1 MALWNAT
8 AMKSRGGVL
17 RLFCEVVL
25 IAVVSELLIAF
36 TLGRIWGG
44 SNTTSAFLH
53 ALLLMAVVAPLF
65 VWRCIA
71 LTRREANRLDA
82 TYDIPRWVLALTTGV
97 FVLGLGVALAF
108 AHWQH
113 TRIEAEARQR
123 FDRQMEVL
131 AGEIQRRFLQPIYG
145 MKGARGVYAASP
157 VVNREAF
164 RAYVASRD
172 LAVEFPGVR
181 GFAMVQRVMR
191 QDIDAFVAAEKA
203 DGMPDFAVRSSGNAP
218 DLYVVK
224 YIEPVVSNA
233 GAIGFDLGGE
243 PLRRAAL
250 EQAIRTG
257 LPTLSNRVVLVQ
269 DEQKGAGFLYFLP
282 VYRAGVPLNTA
293 QQRFDGLVGV
303 LASPIVARELL
314 AGTVRAVASQLDFDL
329 YEGAIH
335 PEDLVYSHRTDSP
348 AAAATPSPALV
359 RPSAWLREE
368 RELVVGERPFVLS
381 ARTSAQFEATVDFTT
396 PIVTRIGGSL
406 LSALLALTVWLLGSS
421 RTRAYAVAQ
430 RMTADLARLAE
441 VARLTSNS
449 VVITDQA
456 QRVTWVNDGFTRQY
470 GYTPEEAQGRQVQ
483 ELTGLAG
490 NDPAA
495 LQRIEQAVVS
505 GQGCQVEV
513 IHHARDGQSRW
524 MQLEIQ
530 PRRNE
535 AGELVGFMQ
544 IGLDIS
550 ERKRAKEQIQQAN
563 EALQNILDNLPCG
576 LSVYDRNL
584 KLVAYNQQFRDLT
597 GLPDT
602 LFENPDLGFE
612 EIIRFM
618 ATRRDYGSGD
628 VETSVASAIAR
639 VRAPEKRI
647 YERLRF
653 DGLPLEVRGVP
664 MPDGGF
670 VNTYVDISERR
681 KTDRLKSEFIST
693 VSHELRTPLAAIYGS
708 LKLLAG
714 GVAGTLPAPAQNL
727 LGVSIRNSERLV
739 KLINDIL
746 DLEKLQAGSMKL
758 DRSDLPLRPVLEH
771 AMESTRPY
779 GEPYQVSFEMVP
791 WDGEAVV
798 NMDPDRITQVVVNL
812 LSNAAKFS
820 KPGGVVRVEVSRRDS
835 HVRVSVI
842 DQGEGIPDEFRERIF
857 SRFSQADGSDTRQKG
872 GTGLGLSIC
881 KSLVE
886 QHGGRID
893 YRSEVG
899 KGTEFYFE
907 LPLVL

>member
-1 MALWNAT
+1 MALWNVT
-8 AMKSRGGVL
+8 AVKSRGGVL

-25 IAVVSELLIAF
+25 IAVVSELLIAY
-36 TLGRIWGG
+36 LLNRIWGA
-44 SNTTSAFLH
+44 SNNTTQAFLH

-65 VWRCIA
+65 VWRCVA
-71 LTRREANRLDA
+71 LTRREAHRLDA

-97 FVLGLGVALAF
+97 FVLGLGVALAI
-108 AHWQH
+108 AHWQY
-113 TRIEAEARQR
+113 TRIDAEARQR
-123 FDRQMEVL
+123 FDRQIEVL

-145 MKGARGVYAASP
+145 MKGARGVYAANP
-157 VVNREAF
+157 AVNREAF

-172 LAVEFPGVR
+172 LPIEFPGVR

-191 QDIDAFVAAEKA
+191 QDLDAFVAAEKA
-203 DGMPDFAVRSSGNAP
+203 DGLPTFAVRTSGDAP

-224 YIEPVVSNA
+224 YIEPAATNV
-233 GAIGFDLGGE
+233 GATGFDLGGE

-250 EQAIRTG
+250 EQAIRSG
-257 LPTLSNRVVLVQ
+257 LPTLTNRVVLVQ
-269 DEQKGAGFLYFLP
+269 DEQKGAGFIYFLP
-282 VYRAGVPLNTA
+282 VYRSGVPLNTG

-329 YEGAIH
+329 YEGAVH
-335 PEDLVYSHRTDSP
+335 PDDLVYSHRTDSAP
-348 AAAATPSPALV
+348 AAVAPV
-359 RPSAWLREE
+359 AWLRED
-368 RELVVGERPFVLS
+368 RDLVIGERPFVLS
-381 ARTSAQFEATVDFTT
+381 ARTSAQFEATVDFST

-430 RMTADLARLAE
+430 RMTADLNRLAE

-449 VVITDQA
+449 VVITDKA

-470 GYTPEEAQGRQVQ
+470 GYTPEEAEGRLLHD
-483 ELTGLAG
+483 LTGATG
-490 NDPAA
+490 TDPAV
-495 LQRIEQAVVS
+495 LQRIEQAVES

-513 IHHARDGQSRW
+513 IHHARDGQARW
-524 MQLEIQ
+524 IELEIQ

-535 AGELVGFMQ
+535 AGELIGFMQ

-550 ERKRAKEQIQQAN
+550 ERKRAEEQIQQAN
-563 EALQNILDNLPCG
+563 AALQNILDNLPCG
-576 LSVYDRNL
+576 LSVYDKNL
-584 KLVAYNQQFRDLT
+584 KLVAHNQQFRELT
-597 GLPDT
+597 ALPNT
-602 LFENPDLGFE
+602 LFANPDLGFE
-612 EIIRFM
+612 QIIRFI
-618 ATRRDYGSGD
+618 AARGDYGSGD
-628 VETSVASAIAR
+628 VEASVKDAIAR
-639 VRAPEKRI
+639 VRSPEKRVF
-647 YERLRF
+647 ERLRF

-681 KTDRLKSEFIST
+681 KTERLKSEFIST

-708 LKLLAG
+708 LKLLTG

-727 LGVSIRNSERLV
+727 LLVSIRNSERLV

-771 AMESTRPY
+771 ALESTRPY

-791 WDGEAVV
+791 WEGELVV

-820 KPGGVVRVEVSRRDS
+820 KPGGVVRVEVRRSED

-842 DQGEGIPDEFRERIF
+842 DQGEGIPEEFRERIF

-907 LPLVL
+907 LPLVR